1 MNGDSSTRATSSWKE
16 RWSERLR
23 CYLQRHQYPGLH
35 VWNRNHRDDLAKF
48 RNVHR
53 GQDCFIIGNG
63 PSLNRM
69 DLSRLNDFA
78 LFGLNKI
85 HLLMD
90 RTPLDL
96 MYHVCVN
103 PLVMEQS
110 MPEFAKLGCP
120 SFLPFQKADSQQRR
134 QSRTHWLYTGGA
146 PLHFATDVLRP
157 ISEGWTVTFVAMQLA
172 YFMGFQTVFLV
183 GVDHS
188 FAAKGRPN
196 ETQVMEGDDE
206 SHFDPNYFK
215 GQSWQLPDLEG
226 SELAYRMAKF
236 FFERDGRR
244 VVDATVDGKLQIF
257 DKMPL
262 EEAYEVARRR
272 GVTDGPP
279 AA

>member
-1 MNGDSSTRATSSWKE
+1 MKESSSSNTAKTSWKE
-16 RWSERLR
+16 RLSKRLQ
-23 CYLQRHQYPGLH
+23 CYLQRHQFPGLH
-35 VWNRNHRDDLAKF
+35 IWNRDHRDDLAEY
-48 RNVHR
+48 RDAHR
-53 GQDCFIIGNG
+53 GEDCFIIGNG

-69 DLSRLNDFA
+69 ELSRLNDFA

-90 RTPLDL
+90 RAPLDL
-96 MYHVCVN
+96 TYHVCVN

-110 MPEFAKLGCP
+110 MGEFSRLGCP
-120 SFLPFQKADSQQRR
+120 SFLPFQKANPQQRR
-134 QSRTHWLYTGGA
+134 QPGTRWLYTDGA

-157 ISEGWTVTFVAMQLA
+157 INEGWTVTFVALQLA
-172 YFMGFQTVFLV
+172 YFMGFDTVYLV

-215 GQSWQLPDLEG
+215 GLSWQLPDLEG
-226 SELAYRMAKF
+226 SELAYRMARF

-262 EEAYEVARRR
+262 EKAYEVARRR
-272 GVTDGPP
+272 GATDRP
-279 AA
+279 A